1 MTILRAQLP
10 IGIVCALLGVL
21 LVTQFRTQRLTYED
35 IPRSSGDQATYI
47 SQLYDNNELLRK
59 QVSDLTEELAQYKRD
74 SASGGSLD
82 TLGRELQN
90 LRMANGEV
98 EVVGPGV
105 SVLVDGE
112 LSVFEL
118 QDLVNELR
126 DASAEAVAVN
136 DVRVVARSAIVD
148 REEDGRIVVDR
159 QPLTRPYRLQ
169 AIGDP
174 DTLAPALE
182 RKGGLIALLEARD
195 PPLQVR
201 VYRHDIED
209 ESNWIAIPRTLVEFP
224 WVHGRAA
231 QP

>member
-1 MTILRAQLP
+1 MTTLRAQLP

-47 SQLYDNNELLRK
+47 SQLYDNTELLRK
-59 QVSDLTEELAQYKRD
+59 QVSDLTGELAQYKRD
-74 SASGGSLD
+74 SSSGGNLE
-82 TLGRELQN
+82 TLTRELQN
-90 LRMANGEV
+90 LRIANGQV

-126 DASAEAVAVN
+126 DATAEAVAGN
-136 DVRVVARSAIVD
+136 GVRVVARTAIVE
-148 REEDGRIVVDR
+148 REEDGRILVDG
-159 QPLTRPYRLQ
+159 QPLNRPYRLQ

-209 ESNWIAIPRTLVEFP
+209 EGNWIKIPRTLVEFS
-224 WVHGRAA
+224 WIHG
-231 QP
+231 